1 MVEEGVIGDE
11 CVSDGVACVWSI
23 GADMPVVMMASER
36 ELCGGGGGCMVE
48 IEPSSSVARGFDI
61 SAIGDS
67 KTVLETY
74 FGVRG
79 SDDGGDTYGSTP
91 SIGKVWLRGRE
102 KLLALTGVILACPC
116 VMKGDAVSEVK
127 NGEVGLCGPGEK
139 DEDCA
144 ASVKVLARDALLN
157 E

>member
-1 MVEEGVIGDE
+1 M
-11 CVSDGVACVWSI
+11 
-23 GADMPVVMMASER
+23 
-36 ELCGGGGGCMVE
+36 LE
-48 IEPSSSVARGFDI
+48 IDPSSTVANGFD
-61 SAIGDS
+61 SSVIGDS

-102 KLLALTGVILACPC
+102 KLLALGVGALACPGG
-116 VMKGDAVSEVK
+116 MNGDAVSVAK
-127 NGEVGLCGPGEK
+127 KGEVGLCGPGEK
-139 DEDCA
+139 DEECA
-144 ASVKVLARDALLN
+144 ASVNVLARDALLN